1 MDRTVK
7 ILLAVIASL
16 FVVCVCIS
24 VAAVFALQRAG
35 QNFVNTVGDPT
46 QGAMVGQR
54 IVEYNLPAGYSQI
67 GMHLFNIDMV
77 IITSEEAGSITQF
90 MLMQF
95 PSNQQLAQE
104 EVREQMLRQF
114 EQQSSGALRETRV
127 VDEFTRTING
137 QEVPFIVVEGTTS
150 TNMRMRQM
158 YGFFDGKGG
167 QAMLSA
173 SGMAANWDQN
183 QIDEFLEIFK

>member
-7 ILLAVIASL
+7 ILLAVIAAL

-24 VAAVFALQRAG
+24 AAAVFALQRAG
-35 QNFVNTVGDPT
+35 RNFVNTVGDPT
-46 QGAMVGQR
+46 QGALVGER
-54 IVEYNLPAGYSQI
+54 IVEYDLPSGYSQI
-67 GMHLFNIDMV
+67 GMRLFNIDMV
-77 IITSEEAGSITQF
+77 IITSEETGSITQY

-127 VDEFTRTING
+127 VDEFTRNISG
-137 QEVPFIVVEGTTS
+137 QEVPFIVVEGITS
-150 TNMRMRQM
+150 TNIRMRQM
-158 YGFFDGKGG
+158 YGFFEGKGG
-167 QAMLSA
+167 QAMLSV
-173 SGMAANWDQN
+173 SGMAAGWDQE